1 MKTEIEVKFC
11 KVDIDD
17 TRARLQKAGANC
29 VQPMRLMRRQ
39 VFHLVDPDKND
50 YAYLRV
56 RDEGD
61 KTTMTYKQFA
71 DQSLHGAS
79 EAEVVVSD
87 FATTCEILLQSG
99 LQLKSYQETK
109 RETWQIDGVEVVIDL
124 WPWLEPFIEIEGPN
138 EDAVLQVASKLNFA
152 WDDAVFG
159 GATEAYRASYPNLT
173 KDMVMDDLAEIRFDL
188 PLPGRLK
195 A

>member
-39 VFHLVDPDKND
+39 VFHLVGPDKND

-87 FATTCEILLQSG
+87 FAATCEILLQSG

-109 RETWQIDGVEVVIDL
+109 RETWQVDGVEIVIDL
-124 WPWLEPFIEIEGPN
+124 WPWLEPFIEIEGPS
-138 EDAVLQVASKLNFA
+138 EDAVKQTAAKLGFD
-152 WDDAVFG
+152 WSQAVFG
-159 GATEAYRASYPNLT
+159 SCTAAYRLSYPNLPS
-173 KDMVMDDLAEIRFDL
+173 DMTMDDVPEIRFDL
-188 PLPGRLK
+188 PLPSRLK